1 MYNKF
6 KLDRRISEVIKM
18 KEKEEVKELYNKLT
32 DENKQ
37 VVNLIAK
44 GMIVA
49 QENVKKEV
57 KQALS

>member
-1 MYNKF
+1 MK
-6 KLDRRISEVIKM
+6 E

>member
-1 MYNKF
+1 
-6 KLDRRISEVIKM
+6 M
-18 KEKEEVKELYNKLT
+18 KEKEVKELFNKLT